1 MPDTPRQTIADYL
14 SPHVLAEIE
23 NYQLLAKVAVEG
35 FLSGTHRSLRRGTGS
50 EFLQYRNYVPG
61 DDPKY
66 VDWQLYARLNR
77 LHTKVFQ
84 EETNMNCCVVLDA
97 SASMGYRGSRA
108 PCTKL
113 HYASM
118 IAACLGYLAF
128 RQTDNVGLYAFTDE
142 LTSVLPPRRRT
153 GQLSRLFGEISRL
166 RVGGRSAASSVL
178 PTIAESL
185 RERGVVVILSDFL
198 SGDEELLT
206 QLRRF
211 RSQRHECVVFQ
222 ILDPDEL
229 DLPFDRTTRFID
241 SETGERLVTYPETFR
256 EEYRESV
263 RHHHQ
268 RIREAC
274 LQSQTDYQQVTTD
287 TSLGGVLS
295 AYLHRRGRC
304 GPW

>member
-1 MPDTPRQTIADYL
+1 MPDVAHQTVADYL
-14 SPHVLAEIE
+14 SPHTLAEIE
-23 NYQLLAKVAVEG
+23 NYQLLARIAVEG
-35 FLSGTHRSLRRGTGS
+35 FLAGAHRSLHRGTGS

-66 VDWQLYARLNR
+66 VDWQLFARLNR

-84 EETNMNCCVVLDA
+84 EETNMNCCIVLDA
-97 SASMGYRGSRA
+97 SASMGYGGERA
-108 PCTKL
+108 ACTKL
-113 HYASM
+113 HYAAM
-118 IAACLGYLAF
+118 LAACVSYLAF
-128 RQTDNVGLYAFTDE
+128 RQTDNVGLYAFNDN
-142 LTSVLPPRRRT
+142 LVAAVPPRRRT
-153 GQLSRLFGEISRL
+153 GQLARLFGEIGRL
-166 RVGGRSAASSVL
+166 EPAGGGAAARLMPV
-178 PTIAESL
+178 IAQGL
-185 RERGVVVILSDFL
+185 HERGVVVILSDFL
-198 SGDEELLT
+198 SGDDDLLN

-229 DLPFDRTTRFID
+229 DLPFGRTTRFID

-256 EEYRESV
+256 ADYRTSV
-263 RHHHQ
+263 EHHVT

-274 LQSQTDYQQVTTD
+274 LQSRTDYQLVPSD
-287 TSLGGVLS
+287 TSLGGALS